1 MAVRLL
7 SRVSEQTCCALR
19 RQMIIDPAGMFW
31 PYNVESRPAMLY
43 SKCMQRVVRRQVRQR
58 FVAAVFGWTIL
69 VFWAAGCSRQP
80 APVVPTL
87 MPTADSRLVAAI
99 QVTAASSAT
108 PAAPAMPTASNS
120 ATATPQAT
128 PTPLPTATATLT
140 PTPTATPTHPLM
152 IEVMRAQSY
161 PGSELTFERTLAPG
175 SNYHRYLA
183 SYLSEGNKIDALL
196 TVPWGETPPTGWPVV
211 IFNHGYI
218 PPAEYRTTERYI
230 AYMDGFARNG
240 YILFRSDYRGHGSSE
255 GEATGAYSS
264 PAYTVDVLNG
274 VAAVKT
280 LAVADAARIGM
291 WGHSMG
297 GYITLRAMV
306 VSADIQAGV
315 IWAGVVG
322 PYPDLFVRQN
332 LPAAGGL
339 VTPTRVAPGGRGW
352 WRQSL
357 LETYG
362 SPEENP
368 AFWASISSSS
378 YLAQLSGPLQL
389 HHGTAD
395 SSVPVAAS
403 QLLQSQMEAAGM
415 PSELYLYEG
424 DNHNLSAYFNTA
436 MQRSIAFF
444 DTYVK
449 NR

>member
-1 MAVRLL
+1 
-7 SRVSEQTCCALR
+7 
-19 RQMIIDPAGMFW
+19 
-31 PYNVESRPAMLY
+31 MLY
-43 SKCMQRVVRRQVRQR
+43 SKGMQGVVSRQG
-58 FVAAVFGWTIL
+58 FVLAVLGWVIL
-69 VFWAAGCSRQP
+69 VWGASGCSRQP
-80 APVVPTL
+80 APVLPTL
-87 MPTADSRLVAAI
+87 APTADSRVEAAAVR
-99 QVTAASSAT
+99 VTATPGAT
-108 PAAPAMPTASNS
+108 APAAPTATAS
-120 ATATPQAT
+120 ATATPQPTA
-128 PTPLPTATATLT
+128 TPLPTATATLP
-140 PTPTATPTHPLM
+140 PTPTATPTHALM
-152 IEVMRAQSY
+152 IDVMRAQSF

-175 SNYHRYLA
+175 SNYHRYLV
-183 SYLSEGNKIDALL
+183 SYLSEGNKIYALL
-196 TVPWGETPPTGWPVV
+196 TVPWGETPATGWPVV

-230 AYMDGFARNG
+230 AYMDGFSRNG
-240 YILFRSDYRGHGSSE
+240 YILFRSDYRGHGSSA
-255 GEATGAYSS
+255 GEATGGYSS

-274 VAAVKT
+274 LAAVKT
-280 LAVADAARIGM
+280 LEIVDGGRIGM

-297 GYITLRAMV
+297 GHITLRAMV
-306 VSADIQAGV
+306 VSPDIKAGV

-322 PYPDLFVRQN
+322 PYPDLFQRQN
-332 LPAAGGL
+332 VAVAGGP
-339 VTPTRVAPGGRGW
+339 VVPTRAVPGGRGW

-357 LETYG
+357 LDTYG

-368 AFWASISSSS
+368 AFWASISPGS

-403 QLLQSQMEAAGM
+403 HWLQSQMEAAAM

-444 DTYVK
+444 DSHVK